1 MSIYAIENVS
11 DSTVVALRLV
21 AKNSGAELSE
31 WSFAVESNL
40 EFKTVTLAL
49 GAPPRLPGVTVK
61 GLCPPG
67 HTTE

>member
-1 MSIYAIENVS
+1 MS

-40 EFKTVTLAL
+40 EFKTVT
-49 GAPPRLPGVTVK
+49 
-61 GLCPPG
+61 G
-67 HTTE
+67 HSVHHQDFLE